1 MSHLQLVCSAVFP
14 WGYAEDE
21 QKCWEVYK
29 AFDKS
34 KLPRDVVVYFD
45 LVHLSVALSRHE
57 KCLVKQIRQLR
68 RAKCREVCSRVL
80 GDWLVYACIFT
91 CRCHRALSTHA
102 VILLSLVVVSVMRR

>member
-45 LVHLSVALSRHE
+45 LVHLSVALSSTKSAWLSRSDSCGVQSAE
-57 KCLVKQIRQLR
+57 KCA
-68 RAKCREVCSRVL
+68 RASWVIGWSM
-80 GDWLVYACIFT
+80 
-91 CRCHRALSTHA
+91 HA
-102 VILLSLVVVSVMRR
+102 YSPADATARSQRMP